1 MVELPSFSDCAPS
14 CCDQA
19 RCGAKSWKL
28 QSWPNESSSEF
39 RIPKHVHT
47 TLKGTTSYVNVQA
60 RHLTAWQHTMITP
73 GSVFGI
79 WSYGE
84 VSRHKDS
91 AHIYGRDLH
100 GNINGVNTAPVLPV
114 AHGRHQ
120 GLATRMD
127 GLMHFTWYKPPRGS
141 WMPSSGPCPCA
152 LHAFLVQVVTDLK
165 TWQAVNHVGW
175 LVA

>member
-79 WSYGE
+79 WSYGRYPDTKTPLTFMEEIFTGISMGSTLHQCCRWPTAGIKAWPRGWTAWCISRGTSRRVE
-84 VSRHKDS
+84 VGCRPPD
-91 AHIYGRDLH
+91 
-100 GNINGVNTAPVLPV
+100 PVL
-114 AHGRHQ
+114 AHCTHFWCKLLLTWRHDK
-120 GLATRMD
+120 L
-127 GLMHFTWYKPPRGS
+127 
-141 WMPSSGPCPCA
+141 
-152 LHAFLVQVVTDLK
+152 
-165 TWQAVNHVGW
+165 
-175 LVA
+175 